1 MWLFGLR
8 HTWLTRP
15 QGHYQLTLKMA
26 RDKGEIVSEDDLTE
40 KFYEGEI
47 VEVRVPAKTVT
58 IVLNT
63 NEEGMTKFT
72 FAVKK
77 KVKMKLEG

>member
-1 MWLFGLR
+1 
-8 HTWLTRP
+8 
-15 QGHYQLTLKMA
+15 MA
-26 RDKGEIVSEDDLTE
+26 RDKEEIVSEDE
-40 KFYEGEI
+40 FAEEFYEGEI
-47 VEVRVPAKTVT
+47 VEVRAPAKTVT

-77 KVKMKLEG
+77 KVKIRLEG